1 MVTRRL
7 CAFRFPTGE
16 ACHSPPLHDGDFCL
30 MHSPEHAKEVQDA
43 RRIGGLHRKREATL
57 SAAFDFAGLETVDGI
72 RRLLQIAATDA
83 LGMENSPARS
93 RMLVY
98 VALAALRTLEVG
110 VFEERLAVLEQAVH
124 GQRSQSA
131 VQSMFDFEIEPP
143 RLGSGDK
150 EDRNETGKTSGQ
162 N

>member
-1 MVTRRL
+1 MTRL
-7 CAFRFPTGE
+7 CAYRFPNGE
-16 ACHSPPLHDGDFCL
+16 PCHSPPLRDGDYCL

-57 SAAFDFAGLETVDGI
+57 SAAFDFEGLETVYGI

-124 GQRSQSA
+124 GQFRQPA
-131 VQSMFDFEIEPP
+131 AQSMFDFEIEPP
-143 RLGSGDK
+143 RLGSGK
-150 EDRNETGKTSGQ
+150 EDNPNETGKTSGQ